1 MRRRRERHLNESIAE
16 TVGMHSVELSLAPE
30 TTMQPISAYA
40 QLNARIMPLDRGER
54 YEDPLAEALAENG
67 FAAITGGGTMQS
79 KEGEIEYCG
88 IDLDLFDVPKG
99 VPFIC
104 DFLTHRGA
112 PRGSKLQYET
122 DGQKIEVPFG
132 MAEGLA
138 IYLNGTDLPDE
149 VYRVCDVNDVYDEIN
164 RLLGDR
170 GAIQGHW
177 QGPRVTALYLYGNSA
192 DEMRSLIAG
201 YLAEYPLCQRARV
214 VTIA

>member
-1 MRRRRERHLNESIAE
+1 MSMR
-16 TVGMHSVELSLAPE
+16 
-30 TTMQPISAYA
+30 PIPAYA

-54 YEDPLAEALAENG
+54 YEDPLGGALAENG
-67 FAAITGGGTMQS
+67 FGQVTGGGTMQS

-88 IDLDLFDVPKG
+88 IDIDLYDVPKG

-104 DFLTHRGA
+104 EFLAQRGA
-112 PRGSKLQYET
+112 PRGSKLQYEL
-122 DGQKIEVPFG
+122 KAKRIEVPFG
-132 MAEGLA
+132 VAEGLA

-149 VYRVCDVNDVYDEIN
+149 VYKEYDVNEVYEQIN

-177 QGPRVTALYLYGNSA
+177 QGPTETALYLYGNSA
-192 DEMRSLIAG
+192 DEMRALISG
-201 YLAEYPLCQRARV
+201 FLAEYPLCQRARV

>member
-1 MRRRRERHLNESIAE
+1 
-16 TVGMHSVELSLAPE
+16 
-30 TTMQPISAYA
+30 MQPISAYA
-40 QLNARIMPLDRGER
+40 QLNARIMPLDRGEQ

-88 IDLDLFDVPKG
+88 IDLDLFDVPNG
-99 VPFIC
+99 VRFIC
-104 DFLTHRGA
+104 DFLSQRGA
-112 PRGSKLQYET
+112 PRGSTIQYES
-122 DGQKIEVPFG
+122 DGQKTEVPFG
-132 MAEGLA
+132 VAEGLA

-149 VYRVCDVNDVYDEIN
+149 VYRECDVNDVYDEIN

-177 QGPRVTALYLYGNSA
+177 QGPTETALYLYGYSA
-192 DEMRSLIAG
+192 DEMRSLISG
-201 YLAEYPLCQRARV
+201 YMAEYPLCQRARV